1 MLVAT
6 PALVAG
12 WALAG
17 FYGSLGPALIGQL
30 AGSDSLLLG
39 GLALFTLAG
48 TAALS
53 VPLLRTTAPRVV
65 MLVGP
70 IALLLGVG
78 LVLLATTVSAV
89 ALFFVGTAV
98 AGVGFGAGFQGAVQ
112 TVTPLAAVDER
123 AGVISVIYLVSYLA
137 MGLPAIVAGVL
148 VVHGGGVMSTA
159 REYGAA
165 LMLLAALAALGL
177 VWRRAEHTPATDGP
191 TPLAGEPHLQAEVRC
206 PAC

>member
-1 MLVAT
+1 MLVAA

-17 FYGSLGPALIGQL
+17 FYGSLGPALIRQL

-48 TAALS
+48 SAALS
-53 VPLLRTTAPRVV
+53 VPLLRTTAPRTV

-70 IALLLGVG
+70 IALLIGVG
-78 LVLLATTVSAV
+78 IVLLSTTVSGV
-89 ALFFVGTAV
+89 ALFFVGTAL
-98 AGVGFGAGFQGAVQ
+98 AGVGFGAGFQGAVR
-112 TVTPLAAVDER
+112 TVAPLAAVHDR
-123 AGVISVIYLVSYLA
+123 AAVLSVIYLVSYLA
-137 MGLPAIVAGVL
+137 MGLPAILAGVL

-177 VWRRAEHTPATDGP
+177 VWRRVENTPAPDGP
-191 TPLAGEPHLQAEVRC
+191 TPLAGRPHLQEEVRC

>member
-98 AGVGFGAGFQGAVQ
+98 AGVGFGAGFQGAVR
-112 TVTPLAAVDER
+112 TVAPLAAVDEH